1 MSTFYCCTS
10 QESWLFGEA
19 MLSYFV
25 PLCQKV
31 EIKHDHRHHVRGCSE
46 ANQLA
51 DLGSGS
57 FLDCLC
63 GFVNHE
69 GLYCQHLDQLEK
81 GLVAFHRHFWLKLQ
95 LYHSEILVSSSER
108 YWLEKTDPALML
120 CWIWS
125 MNSSDFKNGYCLIL
139 LASEK
144 KHAHSYLIS
153 LYSLQA
159 RQPVL
164 FDVSLEI
171 YYSRVAFA
179 VPYIFRKHSK
189 VMFSSFLEGLI
200 LGFYLLPSSFSWHDF
215 HLSLMA
221 D

>member
-1 MSTFYCCTS
+1 MI
-10 QESWLFGEA
+10 
-19 MLSYFV
+19 SYFV

-31 EIKHDHRHHVRGCSE
+31 EIKHDHRHHVGECSE

-57 FLDCLC
+57 FLNCLC
-63 GFVNHE
+63 GFSNHS

-81 GLVAFHRHFWLKLQ
+81 GLVAFHRHFWLKLL
-95 LYHSEILVSSSER
+95 LYHLEILVSSLER
-108 YWLEKTDPALML
+108 YWLEKTDPALMYVCLML

-125 MNSSDFKNGYCLIL
+125 TNGSDFKNGYCLIL

-159 RQPVL
+159 RQPVVNSVL

-171 YYSRVAFA
+171 CYLRVAFV

-189 VMFSSFLEGLI
+189 VMFSSFLEDLI

-215 HLSLMA
+215 HLSSMA
-221 D
+221 DYWISYN